1 MKISS
6 KKIIL
11 LFIFGPLTNSLISQ
25 EIHKTYLQKKEKRHS
40 NQWDITS
47 LDSLVLYKNG
57 TYHRTRSYK
66 FHEIIYVEIKGD
78 WKIKNDTLHL
88 NVQQIK
94 ENKSDTEWTKIN
106 SKLRYLKKRRK
117 LKPIDRSEFFA
128 TEHLNL
134 VKK

>member
-1 MKISS
+1 MSL
-6 KKIIL
+6 KKITL
-11 LFIFGPLTNSLISQ
+11 LFVFGLLTKSLISQ
-25 EIHKTYLQKKEKRHS
+25 EIDKTYLYKKEKRRNVS
-40 NQWDITS
+40 QWNITS
-47 LDSLVLYKNG
+47 VDSLVLYKNG
-57 TYHRTRSYK
+57 TFHRTRSYK

-88 NVQQIK
+88 NVQLIK

-106 SKLRYLKKRRK
+106 SKLRYLRKRRK